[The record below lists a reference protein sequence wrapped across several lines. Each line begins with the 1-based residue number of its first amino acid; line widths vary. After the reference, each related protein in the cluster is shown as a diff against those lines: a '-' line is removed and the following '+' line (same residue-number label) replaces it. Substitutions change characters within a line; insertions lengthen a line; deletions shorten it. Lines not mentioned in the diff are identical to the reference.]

1 MMTDITIA
9 PTGNVIDLSPTENDN
24 PFVGLR
30 PYEAD
35 ESFLFFGRDKQIT
48 ELLQKLYT
56 TRFIGVVGSSG
67 CGKSSLIKAGLIP
80 KLQAGFLTEERD
92 HWMIASMRPGGDP
105 VYFLAESLNES
116 FSSLQISIKDR
127 LQNSGFTSLK
137 DITEK
142 GVYALIDSM
151 APIFENNRNNLLL
164 LVDQFEE
171 LFTTQRSGVS
181 AEIQEKENV
190 IFVNLLL
197 TLAEQQ
203 KLPVYVI
210 ITMRS
215 DYTGNCNKFS
225 GLPEM
230 LNRGQYLVPRLNRQQ
245 LQDVIEFPVKLYG
258 RKISPRLVDQ
268 LLNDCVKDLDQLP
281 VLQHCLMRTYQACG
295 NAGFKNSM
303 DYEHYE
309 TAGKLDN
316 ALSKHANEVYDKLD
330 AGQKKIAKLV
340 FRSLTDVNA
349 DNDPVRRRMQFKEVA
364 AVCGNIAE
372 TEIKKVI
379 DKFREPECA
388 FLTPYTGK
396 IDADTVIDISHESLM
411 RQWDKLK
418 EWMKEEL
425 DSGRKF
431 EWLCES
437 VSNNRER
444 LRGIDLKDALN
455 WKEKQQPNTAW
466 AARYSD
472 NLIDVEK
479 YINDSV
485 KKEYIRKVRKYSLI
499 TLFAIMAIVLIS
511 FQFKMQYDKAT
522 IAKKDQLRADST
534 AKKAL
539 ESQTAIIES
548 QKAIIISRDSLKN
561 VSKEL
566 ENNLEVQD
574 SLQLSLEKTINRERL
589 SHVEALKAKEDL
601 ARNNFES
608 SFKEYPFY
616 KFLSPELAEK
626 AKHDLFPGYR
636 RNDPEYFQ
644 LIDLLNRSADIRNNT
659 ASDPNDIIW
668 DIKGIWKI
676 NKDPMIQSILLPVLN
691 NNFFYKQKEN
701 PHESSYQSSFSI
713 ALGKNKFAFVDND
726 YDIHTGRYEKDLLI
740 IDSDNIEAKKGI
752 TEVYRPGSILALGF
766 SGNNL
771 IGLSKYRDLIKWDLL
786 KNRKDTYSFP
796 WLTDNGLY
804 EISPEGNWLLTT
816 DNFKINI
823 TRWSLADLENIDN
836 SSKIIDSSLS
846 PIRQMKFSP
855 NDSGFLI
862 LDFDGNLNYKSLNF
876 DTAKK
881 IQINKAE
888 RNTTATFSAE
898 GKYVITSSTY
908 GKIRLFDLNGV
919 LISTSTIDPND
930 YLLGNIKSIELSSDW
945 KQMVLV
951 SDAGTMVHLRS
962 GEPIFTRTR
971 SGIRTNSNNRMQSRT
986 FGTGNTLK
994 AAFIG
999 DNTILTANKAGDIL
1013 LWKVYSEFK
1022 NLDDALNKIEV
1033 PAPTIEQQVKS
1044 GMISFA
1050 DILASGNEQEIDKAF
1065 AKYYDDHDHENL
1077 RKAKQHY
1084 DKRLKTAEDKR
1095 LKTPEDNRLLIKY
1108 IGRLSSINSE
1118 LAGSGLYLFE
1128 DSDSDPD
1135 SARFSRA
1142 YGNLAW
1148 AQVENKEFK
1157 NAIESA
1163 RKGIALDPKEKNDW
1177 IYANLAV
1184 GYLFTNQYNE
1194 AKAIYI
1200 KYKDEYYDMGGGKEP
1215 FKQGFLDDFKK
1226 LEKLGVISRTQPEIY
1241 ARVEKIKELLNKK

>member
-1 MMTDITIA
+1 MTDTTIA
-9 PTGNVIDLSPTENDN
+9 STGNVIDLSPTENDN

-48 ELLQKLYT
+48 ELLQKLYS

-105 VYFLAESLNES
+105 VYFLAESLNEA
-116 FSSLQISIKDR
+116 FSSLQTSIKDR

-151 APIFENNRNNLLL
+151 APVFENNRSNLLL

-171 LFTTQRSGVS
+171 LFTTQRSGVN

-190 IFVNLLL
+190 IFVNILL
-197 TLAEQQ
+197 TLAELQ

-258 RKISPRLVDQ
+258 RKISSRLVDQ

-281 VLQHCLMRTYQACG
+281 VLQHCLMRTYQAWG
-295 NAGFKNSM
+295 DAGFKNSM

-309 TAGKLDN
+309 AAGTLDN

-330 AGQKKIAKLV
+330 TGQKKFAKLV
-340 FRSLTDVNA
+340 FRCLTDVNA

-364 AVCGNIAE
+364 AVCGNISE
-372 TEIKKVI
+372 EEIKKVI

-388 FLTPYTGK
+388 FLTPYTGR
-396 IDADTVIDISHESLM
+396 IDGDAVIDISHESLM

-437 VSNNRER
+437 VSNNRES

-472 NLIDVEK
+472 NLLDVEK
-479 YINDSV
+479 YINASV
-485 KKEYIRKVRKYSLI
+485 KKEHIRKARKYSLI

-511 FQFKMQYDKAT
+511 FQFKMQYNKAT
-522 IAKKDQLRADST
+522 IADKDRANAIMGQRSLE
-534 AKKAL
+534 AKNYEISK
-539 ESQTAIIES
+539 
-548 QKAIIISRDSLKN
+548 SRDSLEKI
-561 VSKEL
+561 SEKL
-566 ENNLEVQD
+566 KINLEKQDILQD
-574 SLQLSLEKTINRERL
+574 SLKETIKKQES
-589 SHVEALKAKEDL
+589 SHAEALEAKENL
-601 ARNNFES
+601 VQSNFES
-608 SFKEYPFY
+608 SFKEYSFY
-616 KFLSPELAEK
+616 KFLSPEFAEK
-626 AKHDLFPGYR
+626 AMHDLFPAYR
-636 RNDPEYFQ
+636 ANDPQYFQ
-644 LIDLLNRSADIRNNT
+644 LIDLLNRSADIRNKAT
-659 ASDPNDIIW
+659 SDPNDIIW

-676 NKDPMIQSILLPVLN
+676 NKDPMIDSILLPVLN
-691 NNFFYKQKEN
+691 DNFFYKQKEN

-713 ALGKNKFAFVDND
+713 VLGKNKFAFVDND
-726 YDIHTGRYEKDLLI
+726 YDIHTGRYEKDLLV
-740 IDSDNIEAKKGI
+740 IDSDNKEAKKGL
-752 TEVYRPGSILALGF
+752 TDVYRPGSILALGF

-771 IGLSKYRDLIKWDLL
+771 IGLSKYKELIKWDLL
-786 KNRKDTYSFP
+786 KNRKDYPFP

-816 DNFKINI
+816 DNFKKYI
-823 TRWSLADLENIDN
+823 TLWSLADLENIDN
-836 SSKIIDSSLS
+836 SLKIIDSSDS

-855 NDSGFLI
+855 DNLGFLI
-862 LDFDGNLNYKSLNF
+862 LDIDGNLNYKNLNP
-876 DTAKK
+876 DAGKK
-881 IQINKAE
+881 IQIN
-888 RNTTATFSAE
+888 RNDKYATAAFSPD
-898 GKYVITSSTY
+898 GKYIITY
-908 GKIRLFDLNGV
+908 GTEGRKVGLWDLKGNS
-919 LISTSTIDPND
+919 IFSFAIDPNIN
-930 YLLGNIKSIELSSDW
+930 LPGSIKSIELSSDM
-945 KQMVLV
+945 KQMILV

-962 GEPIFTRTR
+962 GEPIFTRNR
-971 SGIRTNSNNRMQSRT
+971 NGIRGNTNNRIQPSRKLGIGSA
-986 FGTGNTLK
+986 FK
-994 AAFIG
+994 AAFID

-1013 LWKVYSEFK
+1013 LWKVYPEFN
-1022 NLDDALNKIEV
+1022 NLDEALRKIEV
-1033 PAPTIEQQVKS
+1033 PPPTTKQEVTS
-1044 GMISFA
+1044 RLTSFA
-1050 DILASGNEQEIDKAF
+1050 DILASGKEKKIDEAF
-1065 AKYYDDHDHENL
+1065 AIYYNERDHQNL
-1077 RKAKQHY
+1077 RKAKEHY
-1084 DKRLKTAEDKR
+1084 EKLLKTAKG
-1095 LKTPEDNRLLIKY
+1095 KSLIKY
-1108 IGRLSSINSE
+1108 ITRLSSINSE
-1118 LAGSGLYLFE
+1118 LAGSYLSLFE
-1128 DSDSDPD
+1128 DSDKDPD
-1135 SARFSRA
+1135 SSEFSLA

-1148 AQVENKEFK
+1148 SQVQIKEFK

-1163 RKGIALDPKEKNDW
+1163 KKGLELDPKGKNDW
-1177 IYANLAV
+1177 IYTNLAL
-1184 GYLFTNQYNE
+1184 GYLFNHQYKE
-1194 AKAIYI
+1194 AEAIYI
-1200 KYKDEYYDMGGGKEP
+1200 KYKDKYYDLGGGKKS
-1215 FKQGFLDDFKK
+1215 FKQGFLGDFKD
-1226 LEKLGVISRTQPEIY
+1226 LEELGVISPKQPEIY
-1241 ARVEKIKELLNKK
+1241 AQVAKIKELLNKK